1 VKRSAARVTPFF
13 SYPARRDEKTEIWP
27 GGATFSK
34 LSQIMRDQGHQE
46 RRTRRSQDTMM
57 ALHYQLALAR
67 FEGEFEALV
76 LTDAAGCLVA
86 GAGPWPTCEMLAA
99 FAPILGTRRPGGGH
113 DTGRPSGVEI
123 RRVMIDGSEVLL
135 CARGGGHARVPSI
148 TRAASGCRRIL
159 GGEA

>member
-1 VKRSAARVTPFF
+1 
-13 SYPARRDEKTEIWP
+13 
-27 GGATFSK
+27 
-34 LSQIMRDQGHQE
+34 MRDQSNQE
-46 RRTRRSQDTMM
+46 RRTRRSDDTMM
-57 ALHYQLALAR
+57 ALHYQLAFAR
-67 FEGEFEALV
+67 FQGEFEALV

-99 FAPILGTRRPGGGH
+99 FAPLFV
-113 DTGRPSGVEI
+113 GRPPQRPENRVCPSDVEI

-135 CARGGGHARVPSI
+135 CARGGGSARVPSI

>member
-1 VKRSAARVTPFF
+1 
-13 SYPARRDEKTEIWP
+13 
-27 GGATFSK
+27 
-34 LSQIMRDQGHQE
+34 MRDKGSDE
-46 RRTRRSQDTMM
+46 RRSRRSDDTMM
-57 ALHYQLALAR
+57 ALHYQLAFAR
-67 FEGEFEALV
+67 FEGEFDALV

-99 FAPILGTRRPGGGH
+99 FAPLFVGRRPGGMPNPAC
-113 DTGRPSGVEI
+113 PSDVEI

-135 CARGGGHARVPSI
+135 CARGGGSARVPSI

>member
-1 VKRSAARVTPFF
+1 
-13 SYPARRDEKTEIWP
+13 
-27 GGATFSK
+27 
-34 LSQIMRDQGHQE
+34 MRDPNNAE
-46 RRTRRSQDTMM
+46 RRTRRSDDTMM
-57 ALHYQLALAR
+57 ALHYQLAFAR

-76 LTDAAGCLVA
+76 LADAAGCLVA

-99 FAPILGTRRPGGGH
+99 FAPLFERRPVAGA
-113 DTGRPSGVEI
+113 GRECPSDVEV

>member
-1 VKRSAARVTPFF
+1 
-13 SYPARRDEKTEIWP
+13 
-27 GGATFSK
+27 
-34 LSQIMRDQGHQE
+34 MHGHGSEE
-46 RRTRRSQDTMM
+46 RRTRRSADTMT
-57 ALHYQLALAR
+57 ALHYQLAFAR
-67 FEGEFEALV
+67 FEGEFDALV

-99 FAPILGTRRPGGGH
+99 FAPLFVERRSDASWGGERAA
-113 DTGRPSGVEI
+113 DVEI

-135 CARGGGHARVPSI
+135 CARGGGSGRLPSF

>member
-1 VKRSAARVTPFF
+1 
-13 SYPARRDEKTEIWP
+13 
-27 GGATFSK
+27 
-34 LSQIMRDQGHQE
+34 M
-46 RRTRRSQDTMM
+46 MM
-57 ALHYQLALAR
+57 ALHYQLAFAR

-99 FAPILGTRRPGGGH
+99 FAPVMGRRGGGH
-113 DTGRPSGVEI
+113 DGRPSDVEI

-135 CARGGGHARVPSI
+135 CARGGGRARVPSI

>member
-1 VKRSAARVTPFF
+1 
-13 SYPARRDEKTEIWP
+13 
-27 GGATFSK
+27 
-34 LSQIMRDQGHQE
+34 MRDRKNTE
-46 RRTRRSQDTMM
+46 RRTRRSDDTMM
-57 ALHYQLALAR
+57 ALHYQLAFAR

-76 LTDAAGCLVA
+76 LADPAGCLVA

-99 FAPILGTRRPGGGH
+99 FAPLFVGRRPKAGAGECPA
-113 DTGRPSGVEI
+113 DVEI

>member
-1 VKRSAARVTPFF
+1 M
-13 SYPARRDEKTEIWP
+13 
-27 GGATFSK
+27 
-34 LSQIMRDQGHQE
+34 LSQTMRDPGPQE
-46 RRTRRSQDTMM
+46 RRTRRSDDPLM
-57 ALHYQLALAR
+57 ALHYPLTFAR

-99 FAPILGTRRPGGGH
+99 FAPLFVSRPRGGPEN
-113 DTGRPSGVEI
+113 REYPSNVEI
-123 RRVMIDGSEVLL
+123 RRLLIDGSEVLI

>member
-1 VKRSAARVTPFF
+1 
-13 SYPARRDEKTEIWP
+13 
-27 GGATFSK
+27 
-34 LSQIMRDQGHQE
+34 
-46 RRTRRSQDTMM
+46 MM
-57 ALHYQLALAR
+57 ALHYQLAFAR
-67 FEGEFEALV
+67 FQGEFEALV

-99 FAPILGTRRPGGGH
+99 FAPLFV
-113 DTGRPSGVEI
+113 GRPRQRPEDRECPSDVEI

-135 CARGGGHARVPSI
+135 CARGGGSARVPSI

>member
-1 VKRSAARVTPFF
+1 
-13 SYPARRDEKTEIWP
+13 
-27 GGATFSK
+27 
-34 LSQIMRDQGHQE
+34 MRDPKNAE
-46 RRTRRSQDTMM
+46 RRTRRSDDTMM
-57 ALHYQLALAR
+57 ALHYQLAFAR

-76 LTDAAGCLVA
+76 LADAAGCLVA

-99 FAPILGTRRPGGGH
+99 FAPLFVDRRPSAGA
-113 DTGRPSGVEI
+113 GRECPADVEI

-135 CARGGGHARVPSI
+135 CARGGGSGRVPSI

>member
-1 VKRSAARVTPFF
+1 
-13 SYPARRDEKTEIWP
+13 
-27 GGATFSK
+27 
-34 LSQIMRDQGHQE
+34 MRDRGHDE
-46 RRTRRSQDTMM
+46 RRTRRSDDTMM
-57 ALHYQLALAR
+57 ALHYQLAFAR

-99 FAPILGTRRPGGGH
+99 FAPLLV
-113 DTGRPSGVEI
+113 GRPPAGAENRERPSDLEI
-123 RRVMIDGSEVLL
+123 RRLLIDGSEVLL
-135 CARGGGHARVPSI
+135 CARGGGMARVPSI